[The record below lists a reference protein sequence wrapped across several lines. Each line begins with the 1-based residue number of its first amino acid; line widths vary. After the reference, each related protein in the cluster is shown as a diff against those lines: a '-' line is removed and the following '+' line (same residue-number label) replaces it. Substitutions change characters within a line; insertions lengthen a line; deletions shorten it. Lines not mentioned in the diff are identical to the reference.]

1 MDPKAENPA
10 NRPGKSFLQEKLMKK
25 QGRRLL
31 TLNKR
36 LIIFFFFLLLSILFW
51 FLTVLNKDYDTIL
64 SYPLRYTRI
73 PGELVL
79 VNDVTDRLDLDVQS
93 RGFTLLRLKMQ
104 SRLSPL
110 ALDVNSFSL
119 QSVPGES
126 PIVLYLVTNLIVEK
140 LQQQL
145 TSEIR
150 IKSVFPDTL
159 MVLLTERYAKK
170 LAINLDLD
178 LEFERQYMQVGK
190 LKITPDSVTVSG
202 PKSIIDTLTSIK
214 TIPEKL
220 TGLRK
225 SITLELDLESIDKLA
240 YSLKEVVINIPVEK
254 FTEESIEIPI
264 EVINM
269 PDSLFLRTFPANIEI
284 TYRVGLSD
292 YKKVNEHM
300 FVAILDYSAKES
312 SIGNKLAIELVKVPE
327 YVQVTNFSP
336 KSVEYLIEK

>member
-1 MDPKAENPA
+1 LVPKTEKPVES
-10 NRPGKSFLQEKLMKK
+10 PGKSDLQEKLLKK
-25 QGRRLL
+25 QGRKLL

-51 FLTVLNKDYDTIL
+51 FLTVLNKDYNTII
-64 SYPLRYTRI
+64 SYPLRYTKI
-73 PGELVL
+73 PRELVL
-79 VNDVTDRLDLDVQS
+79 MNNAVNHLDLDIQS

-104 SRLSPL
+104 SKISPL

-119 QSVPGES
+119 QSIPGET
-126 PIVLYLVTNLIVEK
+126 PIVLYLVTDLIIDK

-145 TSEIR
+145 TSDIR
-150 IKSVFPDTL
+150 IKSALPDTL
-159 MVLLTERYAKK
+159 FLLLTERFTKN
-170 LAINLDLD
+170 IVVRPDLN

-190 LKITPDSVTVSG
+190 IRIIPDSVRVSG
-202 PKSIIDTLTSIK
+202 PGRIMDTLAYISTVH
-214 TIPEKL
+214 EDV

-225 SITLELDLESIDKLA
+225 NVSMDIDLKSTDRLE
-240 YSLKEVVINIPVEK
+240 YSVNEVSVNIQVEK

-264 EVINM
+264 EVKNV
-269 PDSLFLRTFPANIEI
+269 PDGFFLRTFPANVDV

-300 FVAILDYSAKES
+300 FSAVLDYSARDN
-312 SIGNKLAIELVKVPE
+312 SIGNKLEVQLARVPE

-336 KSVEYLIEK
+336 KSVEYIIEK

>member
-79 VNDVTDRLDLDVQS
+79 INDVTDRLDLDVQS

-159 MVLLTERYAKK
+159 MVQLSERYAKK
-170 LAINLDLD
+170 LAIKLDLD

-190 LKITPDSVTVSG
+190 LKITPDSVIVSG

-214 TIPEKL
+214 TKSEKL

-225 SITLELDLESIDKLA
+225 NITLELDLASIDKLA

-264 EVINM
+264 KVINM

-300 FVAILDYSAKES
+300 FMAVLDYSAKES
-312 SIGNKLAIELVKVPE
+312 SIGNKLAIKLIKVPE

-336 KSVEYLIEK
+336 KSVEYIIEK